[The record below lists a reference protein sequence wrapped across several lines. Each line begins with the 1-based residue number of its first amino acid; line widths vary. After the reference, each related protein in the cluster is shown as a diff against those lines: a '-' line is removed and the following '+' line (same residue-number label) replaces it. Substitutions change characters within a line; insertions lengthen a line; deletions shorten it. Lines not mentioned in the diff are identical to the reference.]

1 MFYRESKID
10 LDVIK
15 IDFKV
20 DRINSDIC
28 QSCHFMWYLKAR
40 ASRKPAE
47 KYQPLS
53 RPDGEIG

>member
-28 QSCHFMWYLKAR
+28 HSCHLMWYLKAR
-40 ASRKPAE
+40 DSRKPAE
-47 KYQPLS
+47 K
-53 RPDGEIG
+53 DA

>member
-28 QSCHFMWYLKAR
+28 QSCHLMWYLKAR
-40 ASRKPAE
+40 VSRRKLAE
-47 KYQPLS
+47 K
-53 RPDGEIG
+53 DD